1 MYFDDMTVGMTVEI
15 PPVVIEKEKMLAFAR
30 EYDNIPLHTDEEYAK
45 RTRFGGLIA
54 PGVMTFMTVWAEFL
68 KADLY
73 GDELVAGKSTHIE
86 WLAPVYPGDRLTSR
100 ATVTALERRG
110 TRSGLVTLTV
120 EVWNAE
126 GHKVLRDVTE
136 SVVLCRPA

>member
-15 PPVVIEKEKMLAFAR
+15 PPVVIEREKMLAFAR
-30 EYDNIPLHTDEEYAK
+30 EYDNIPLHTDEEYA
-45 RTRFGGLIA
+45 RGTRFGGLIA
-54 PGVMTFMTVWAEFL
+54 PGVMTFMSVWAEFL

-73 GDELVAGKSTHIE
+73 GEELVAGKSTHIE

-100 ATVTALERRG
+100 ATITALERRNA
-110 TRSGLVTLTV
+110 RNGLVTLTV

>member
-15 PPVVIEKEKMLAFAR
+15 PPVVIEREKMLAFAR
-30 EYDNIPLHTDEEYAK
+30 EYDNIPLHTDEEYA
-45 RTRFGGLIA
+45 RGTRFGGLIA
-54 PGVMTFMTVWAEFL
+54 PGVMTFMSVWAEFL

-73 GDELVAGKSTHIE
+73 GEELVAGKSTHIE
-86 WLAPVYPGDRLTSR
+86 WLAPVYPGDRLTSC
-100 ATVTALERRG
+100 ATVTALERRNA
-110 TRSGLVTLTV
+110 RNGLVTLTV

-126 GHKVLRDVTE
+126 GHKVLCDVTE

>member
-45 RTRFGGLIA
+45 GTRFGGLIA
-54 PGVMTFMTVWAEFL
+54 PGVMTFMSVWAEFL

-73 GDELVAGKSTHIE
+73 GNELVAGKSTHIE

-100 ATVTALERRG
+100 ATVTGLERRNA
-110 TRSGLVTLTV
+110 RNGLVTLTV

-126 GHKVLRDVTE
+126 GKKVLSDVTE
-136 SVVLCRPA
+136 SVVLCRPL